1 MRRRGTG
8 AKMGFKCGIIGLP
21 NVGKSTLFNA
31 LVSSA
36 RAEAA
41 NFPFTTIEPN
51 QGRVAVPDPRLERL
65 AAMVLPAD
73 TVPTRLDF
81 VDIAGLVEGASR
93 GEGLGNKFLGHIR
106 EVDAVIHVLRC
117 FEDGQVAHVTGAADP
132 VHDAAIVETE
142 LMIADL
148 ESLERRAET
157 LVKKARGGDKD
168 GAAELALVERL
179 RDALAAGSPASAPG
193 DGEEGPFKALHLL
206 TAKPVLFV
214 CNVDEDAAASGNELA
229 ARARD
234 MARDKG
240 AGCVTV
246 SARIEAELAE
256 LDDAAIRAQFQDTLG
271 MAESGLDRVV
281 AAGCRALD
289 LITFFTYNPKEA
301 RAWTVERG
309 ATAPEAAG
317 VIHSDFE
324 RGFIAAETVSYED
337 FEALGGE
344 AGAREAGKI
353 RSEGRD
359 YVVRN
364 GDIMRFRFNV

>member
-1 MRRRGTG
+1 
-8 AKMGFKCGIIGLP
+8 MGFKCGIVGLP

-31 LVSSA
+31 LVFTA

-51 QGRVAVPDPRLERL
+51 QGRVAVPDPRLERIS
-65 AAMVLPAD
+65 AMVRPAG

-106 EVDAVIHVLRC
+106 DVDAVIHVLRC
-117 FEDGQVAHVTGAADP
+117 FEDGQVAHVTGAVDP
-132 VHDAAIVETE
+132 VHDAGIVDTE

-157 LVKKARGGDKD
+157 LSRKAGSGDKD
-168 GAAELALVERL
+168 GAADVALVERL
-179 RDALAAGSPASAPG
+179 RDDLAAGRPAGAPG
-193 DGEEGPFKALHLL
+193 EGEHGAFKALHLL
-206 TAKPVLFV
+206 TAKPVLYV
-214 CNVDEDAAASGNELA
+214 CNVDEDAAATGNEPA
-229 ARARD
+229 DRVRD
-234 MARDKG
+234 MAAGKG
-240 AGCVTV
+240 AGCVIV

-256 LDDAAIRAQFQDTLG
+256 LDDAAIRAQFQEALG
-271 MAESGLDRVV
+271 LAASGLDRVI
-281 AAGCRALD
+281 AAGYRALD

-301 RAWTVERG
+301 HAWTVERG
-309 ATAPEAAG
+309 ATASEAAG

-344 AGAREAGKI
+344 SGAREAGKM
-353 RSEGRD
+353 RAEGRD
-359 YVVRN
+359 YVVRD